1 MEGKANDR
9 KKERESSKWREVRAK
24 SRESQLS
31 PGKRRS
37 PATSS
42 LTAVNGPSL
51 RRNTVRKRSRENK
64 RLRARWMETATRGNG
79 KRERKR
85 RRRGEG
91 DRKENEKGDT
101 FITRRRATGK
111 IERQVVFA
119 CGSLPG
125 PRGECGRRGRGRRI
139 EKTQSHVGETRGD
152 VSGKTR
158 YTRLKGHA
166 HRGTASISFS
176 MQNKILQI
184 PRAEGVTHACSYKK

>member
-1 MEGKANDR
+1 MQREQEAARQMDGDSDERQWKKGKEETETE
-9 KKERESSKWREVRAK
+9 KGKGERE
-24 SRESQLS
+24 
-31 PGKRRS
+31 
-37 PATSS
+37 
-42 LTAVNGPSL
+42 
-51 RRNTVRKRSRENK
+51 
-64 RLRARWMETATRGNG
+64 
-79 KRERKR
+79 
-85 RRRGEG
+85 
-91 DRKENEKGDT
+91 RKENEKGDT

-125 PRGECGRRGRGRRI
+125 PCGECGRRARGRRI
-139 EKTQSHVGETRGD
+139 EKTQLHVGESPAGD

-184 PRAEGVTHACSYKK
+184 PRAEGVAPACSYKKYKQEAR